1 MPETLIQIIH
11 AVAQG
16 YYVIGETNMTEA
28 ELVRWL
34 DEKIGP
40 PTLADLP
47 GEEPYVSLSPREME
61 ILELVTAG
69 SSNKEIAYQ
78 LSISHQTVKNHMT
91 TILRKLRVEDRTQ
104 AAVLALRNGWVR
116 LE

>member
-1 MPETLIQIIH
+1 
-11 AVAQG
+11 
-16 YYVIGETNMTEA
+16 MTEA
-28 ELVRWL
+28 ELLQWL
-34 DEKIGP
+34 HEKIGP

-69 SSNKEIAYQ
+69 FSNKAIAYQ